1 MPDPT
6 RIVVIEDEKAIRRF
20 LKAAFGDDKVELLEA
35 ESGQE
40 GLTLIARK
48 NPHLVLLDLGLPDQ
62 DGLSVLAELRTW
74 SQVPV
79 IVLTAR
85 GKDADKVAALDGGAD
100 DYLTK
105 PFSVPELMAR
115 IRVALRHS
123 RSSDE
128 GTSPLEIEVGPLK
141 IDMEGHVVWLDGQE
155 VSLTQ
160 IEFKLLATLAQNADR
175 VVTQRHL
182 LREVWGP
189 AFEDSTHTLRV
200 HMANL
205 RSKISSAPQKDLRIR
220 TEIGVGYRLKV
231 QN

>member
-1 MPDPT
+1 MAERT
-6 RIVVIEDEKAIRRF
+6 KIVVIEDEKAIRRF
-20 LKAAFGDDKVELLEA
+20 LRASFTNDEA
-35 ESGQE
+35 ELHEAETGAE
-40 GLTLIARK
+40 GITLVARL
-48 NPHLVLLDLGLPDQ
+48 NPDVVLLDLGLPDQ
-62 DGLSVLAELRTW
+62 DGLTVLTELRTW

-123 RSSDE
+123 QSDAKPAKSVLDI
-128 GTSPLEIEVGPLK
+128 GALK
-141 IDMEGHVVWLDGQE
+141 IDLPGHLVWVDGQE
-155 VSLTQ
+155 LSLTQ
-160 IEFKLLATLAQNADR
+160 IEFKLLAILAQNADR

-182 LREVWGP
+182 LLEVWGLSY
-189 AFEDSTHTLRV
+189 EDSTHTLRV

-205 RSKISSAPQKDLRIR
+205 RQKVGNKIKIQ
-220 TEIGVGYRLKV
+220 TEISVGYRLKASK
-231 QN
+231 